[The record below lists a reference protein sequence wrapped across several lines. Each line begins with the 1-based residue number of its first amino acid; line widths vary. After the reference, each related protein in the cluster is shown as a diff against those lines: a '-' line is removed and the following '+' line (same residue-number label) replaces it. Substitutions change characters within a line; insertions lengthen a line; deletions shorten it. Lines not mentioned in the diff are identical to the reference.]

1 MKIQIEKININYEDY
16 GNKESPPLVYLHGWG
31 QNIEM
36 MKPIAEPFKNT
47 NRIIII
53 DLPGFG
59 QSDKPN
65 DIWSVYD
72 YVEVI
77 NKLLN
82 KIKVKNPIMIGHS
95 FGGKLTLL
103 YASQYKCKK
112 IILLASPFKVLIPKL
127 SIKTK
132 ILKKL
137 KKVPVLNKLE
147 NFAKKHIGSTDY
159 KNADPLMRKIMTNH
173 INLDITEDVK
183 KIKCS
188 SLIIW
193 GENDL
198 EVPMEH
204 AYDLEKLIE
213 DSGVVMLEN
222 STHYAYLE
230 NLNTVIK
237 IFRNFI

>member
-103 YASQYKCKK
+103 YASKYKCEK

-230 NLNTVIK
+230 NLNQIIK
-237 IFRNFI
+237 IFRSFI